1 MNDRRL
7 LLVHAHPDDESS
19 QSSVTMARY
28 LDEGAQVTLV
38 TCTLGEMGEILVPEW
53 QHYSPYEL
61 GQHRSREIVDA
72 MAYIGLTDHVY
83 LGGIGHY
90 HDTGMARDEFGNAIA
105 PSEIPEGA
113 FWQADLLEAA
123 NHLVEII
130 RDRRPQVII
139 TYDER
144 GNYGHPDHIQ
154 AHRVTVYA
162 MMLAASP
169 THRPELGPPWQAS
182 RLLYISHNTPLW
194 VAAYK
199 LAKERGLAIWGDE
212 ERDDDSFGP
221 SPDQIVAVVP
231 IDGYLDRARNALF
244 SYRSQVST
252 EGEFWQFYQLVQ
264 ELEGAG
270 DAYQLGWGTP
280 FPPTDVPATDIF
292 TGLDL

>member
-53 QHYSPYEL
+53 QHYSPREL
-61 GQHRSREIVDA
+61 GQHRSQEIVDA

-83 LGGIGHY
+83 LGGVGHY
-90 HDTGMARDEFGNAIA
+90 HDTGMGRDEHGNAVA
-105 PSEIPEGA
+105 PDHTPEGA
-113 FWQADLLEAA
+113 FWNADLLEAA

-130 RDRRPQVII
+130 RSRRPQVVI

-162 MMLAASP
+162 LMLAASP
-169 THRPELGPPWQAS
+169 VHRPDLGEPWQAS
-182 RLLYISHNTPLW
+182 RLLYISHNTALW
-194 VAAYK
+194 AQAYAI
-199 LAKERGLAIWGDE
+199 AKERGLTLWGGADRDE
-212 ERDDDSFGP
+212 DSFGP
-221 SPDQIVAVVP
+221 EPSRIVAVVP

-244 SYRSQVST
+244 SHRSQVSMD
-252 EGEFWQFYQLVQ
+252 GEFWQFYQIVQ
-264 ELEGAG
+264 ELDGAG
-270 DAYQLGWGTP
+270 DAYQLAWGVP
-280 FPPTDVPATDIF
+280 FPVSDAPATDVF
-292 TGLDL
+292 AGL